1 MSYQVTFTEV
11 NNPLKPPVIVEDLT
25 INTQTSVTFV
35 GKNYAGYG
43 PLLAKNFLH
52 LLENSASPTPPAT
65 QVQGQLWFDST
76 PESSQLKVNI
86 DGTANGWV
94 SAGGIKKSPSVP
106 LVASSIQGDLWV
118 DTINQQL
125 SLFTGSNWLLIGP
138 TFSQG
143 SQTGPKLEQ
152 IVDSSNVTHVVQ
164 SIYVENRRVVII
176 SNSTFT
182 PKAVQEGFKS
192 INKGVNL
199 FTPPVGTEA
208 YRFSGIS
215 SQTDSL
221 TDTETGEALTSAHLL
236 RSDVASITNGTLNVR
251 NQGGITIGTDTGSI
265 TIFTEATTNA
275 ATFYAKS
282 GNAIAF
288 KVNNNGN
295 ASTVLHMD
303 PSSFIGIRKI
313 NPTVALDVNGSIS
326 SNGNIL
332 VSSSGNESIKTT
344 GGLTV
349 DGLSTLQNIKVSGL
363 HTVAGDI
370 IPLTAN
376 TYNIGSNPATSGKQF
391 ANIYATNFWGNFNG
405 TFSGGFN
412 GSVSGSATK
421 LASPTR
427 FSIVGDVIN
436 ATTDSTNFDGQNQ
449 TVTFNTE
456 LTTAA
461 ISNQERTDITLGTD
475 ELLINRPGTTGLRKV
490 TVDTLILGLP
500 TVPVGAIFPFAGL
513 ATKVPAGY
521 LLCDGA
527 EISQAIYSALFQI
540 IEYSFRDQVDLDG
553 DGTFAIPD
561 LRGRFALGRDSMDN
575 RIQASVGGTPV
586 FTVTSP
592 AGRVD
597 SEFART
603 LGKSAGASS
612 VVLDITNLPDHTH
625 DLRGTDRQGN
635 RGNSYFAVR
644 NVAGAPDDRDGV
656 SGPGGQAAGQAQYL
670 GTAGRLLSDQASVPI
685 DKMNPYLTINYI
697 IFTGVIT

>member
-94 SAGGIKKSPSVP
+94 AAGGIKKSPGVP
-106 LVASSIQGDLWV
+106 SAASSIQGDLWV

-152 IVDSSNVTHVVQ
+152 IVDSSNVTHIVQ
-164 SIYVENRRVVII
+164 AIYVENRRVVII

-182 PKAVQEGFKS
+182 PKAVQEGFKV

-199 FTPPVGTEA
+199 FTPTSGEA
-208 YRFSGIS
+208 YRVSGIS
-215 SQTDSL
+215 TQADSL
-221 TDTETGEALTSAHLL
+221 TDVETGKTLVSTDLL

-282 GNAIAF
+282 GNAIGF

-303 PSSFIGIRKI
+303 PSSFVGIRKI

-326 SNGNIL
+326 SNGKIL
-332 VSSSGNESIKTT
+332 VSSSGDDSIKTT

-349 DGLSTLQNIKVSGL
+349 DGLSTVQNIKVSGS

-370 IPLTAN
+370 TPLTAN
-376 TYNIGSNPATSGKQF
+376 VYNIGSNPNTSGKQF

-436 ATTDSTNFDGQNQ
+436 AATDSTNFDGQNQ
-449 TVTFNTE
+449 TVTFNTQ

-461 ISNQERTDITLGTD
+461 ISNQEPIANTLGND
-475 ELLINRPGTTGLRKV
+475 ELLINRPGSTGLKKV

-513 ATKVPAGY
+513 ASKIPAGY

-527 EISQAIYSALFQI
+527 EINLSVYSELFEV
-540 IEYSFRDQVDLDG
+540 IEYSFKDQVDLEG
-553 DGTFAIPD
+553 AGTFALPD

-603 LGKSAGASS
+603 LGKSAGASN

-644 NVAGAPDDRDGV
+644 NVAGVPDDRDGV

-670 GTAGRLLSDQASVPI
+670 GTAGRLLSDQESVPI
-685 DKMNPYLTINYI
+685 DNMNPYLTINYI
-697 IFTGVIT
+697 IFTGVIA

>member
-94 SAGGIKKSPSVP
+94 SAGGIKKSPSLP
-106 LVASSIQGDLWV
+106 SASSSIQGDLWV

-164 SIYVENRRVVII
+164 AIYVENRRVVII

-182 PKAVQEGFKS
+182 PKAVQEGFKI

-199 FTPPVGTEA
+199 FTPTSGEA
-208 YRFSGIS
+208 YRLSGIS
-215 SQTDSL
+215 TQTDSL
-221 TDTETGEALTSAHLL
+221 TDVETGEALTSAHLL

-265 TIFTEATTNA
+265 TIYTEATTNA

-282 GNAIAF
+282 GNAVAF

-303 PSSFIGIRKI
+303 PSSFVGIRKI

-332 VSSSGNESIKTT
+332 VSSSGDDSIKTT

-349 DGLSTLQNIKVSGL
+349 DGLSTLQNIKVSGS
-363 HTVAGDI
+363 HTVAGNI
-370 IPLTAN
+370 TPLTAN
-376 TYNIGSNPATSGKQF
+376 IYNIGSDPNSNGKQF

-421 LASPTR
+421 LASPTK
-427 FSIVGDVIN
+427 FSMVGDVIN
-436 ATTDSTNFDGQNQ
+436 AATDSTNFDGQNQ

-456 LTTAA
+456 LTSAA
-461 ISNQERTDITLGTD
+461 ISNQEPIANTLGND
-475 ELLINRPGTTGLRKV
+475 ELLVNRPGSTGLRKV

-513 ATKVPAGY
+513 ATKIPAGY

-527 EISQAIYSALFQI
+527 EINLSVYSELFEV
-540 IEYSFRDQVDLDG
+540 IEYSFKDQTDLEG
-553 DGTFAIPD
+553 EGTFAIPD

-575 RIQASVGGTPV
+575 RIQANVGGTPV

-603 LGKSAGASS
+603 LGKSAGSAN
-612 VVLDITNLPDHTH
+612 VVLDIENLPDHTH
-625 DLRGTDRQGN
+625 DLRGTDRQN
-635 RGNSYFAVR
+635 NKGNSYFAVR
-644 NVAGAPDDRDGV
+644 NVAGAPDDIDGV

-670 GTAGRLLSDQASVPI
+670 GTAGRLLSDQSSVPI
-685 DKMNPYLTINYI
+685 DNMNPYLTINYI
-697 IFTGVIT
+697 IFTGVIA

>member
-52 LLENSASPTPPAT
+52 LLENSAGPTQPAT

-94 SAGGIKKSPSVP
+94 SAGGIKKSPGVP
-106 LVASSIQGDLWV
+106 SAASSIQGDLWV

-152 IVDSSNVTHVVQ
+152 IVDSSNVTHIVQ
-164 SIYVENRRVVII
+164 AIYVENRRVVII

-182 PKAVQEGFKS
+182 PKAVQEGFKI

-199 FTPPVGTEA
+199 FTPTSGEA

-236 RSDVASITNGTLNVR
+236 RSDIASITNGTLNVR

-349 DGLSTLQNIKVSGL
+349 DGLSTLQNIKVSGS
-363 HTVAGDI
+363 HTVAGNI
-370 IPLTAN
+370 TPLTAN
-376 TYNIGSNPATSGKQF
+376 IYNIGSDPNTSGKQF

-421 LASPTR
+421 LASPTK
-427 FSIVGDVIN
+427 FSIVGDIIN

-461 ISNQERTDITLGTD
+461 ISNQESIANTLGND

-527 EISQAIYSALFQI
+527 EINLSIYSELFEV
-540 IEYSFRDQVDLDG
+540 IEYSFKDQIDLVG
-553 DGTFAIPD
+553 AGTFAIPD

-603 LGKSAGASS
+603 LGKSAGASN

-656 SGPGGQAAGQAQYL
+656 SGPGGQAAAQAQYL
-670 GTAGRLLSDQASVPI
+670 GTAGRLLSDQESVPI

-697 IFTGVIT
+697 IFTGVIA

>member
-52 LLENSASPTPPAT
+52 LLENSASPTRPAT
-65 QVQGQLWFDST
+65 QVQGQLWFDSA
-76 PESSQLKVNI
+76 PDSSQLKVNI

-94 SAGGIKKSPSVP
+94 SAGGIKKSPSLP
-106 LVASSIQGDLWV
+106 LAASSIQGDLWV

-125 SLFTGSNWLLIGP
+125 SLYTGSNWLLVGP

-152 IVDSSNVTHVVQ
+152 IVDSSNVTHIVQ
-164 SIYVENRRVVII
+164 AIYVENRRVVII

-182 PKAVQEGFKS
+182 PKAIQEGFKIIS
-192 INKGVNL
+192 KGVNL
-199 FTPPVGTEA
+199 YTPASGEA
-208 YRFSGIS
+208 YRVSGIS
-215 SQTDSL
+215 TQADSL
-221 TDTETGEALTSAHLL
+221 TDVETGKTLTSVNLL
-236 RSDVASITNGTLNVR
+236 RSDTASITNGTLNVR

-265 TIFTEATTNA
+265 TIYTEATTNA

-282 GNAIAF
+282 GNAVAF

-303 PSSFIGIRKI
+303 PSSFVGIRKI

-332 VSSSGNESIKTT
+332 VSSTGDESIKTL
-344 GGLTV
+344 GGITV
-349 DGLSTLQNIKVSGL
+349 DGLSTLQNIKVSGS
-363 HTVAGDI
+363 HTVAGNI
-370 IPLTAN
+370 TPLTAN
-376 TYNIGSNPATSGKQF
+376 SYNIGSDPNSSGKQF

-405 TFSGGFN
+405 TFAGGFN

-421 LASPTR
+421 LASPTK

-436 ATTDSTNFDGQNQ
+436 AATDSTNFDGQNQ

-461 ISNQERTDITLGTD
+461 ISNQESVANTLGTD
-475 ELLINRPGTTGLRKV
+475 QLLINRPGSTGLKKV

-500 TVPVGAIFPFAGL
+500 TVPVGAIFPFAGI

-527 EISQAIYSALFQI
+527 EINLSVYGELFEV
-540 IEYSFRDQVDLDG
+540 IEYSFKDQADLVG
-553 DGTFAIPD
+553 ANTFAIPD

-575 RIQASVGGTPV
+575 RIQASVGGTDV
-586 FTVTSP
+586 YTVTSP

-603 LGKSAGASS
+603 LGKSAGASNI
-612 VVLDITNLPDHTH
+612 VLDITNLPDHTH

-635 RGNSYFAVR
+635 KGNSYFAVR
-644 NVAGAPDDRDGV
+644 NVAGAPDDIDGV
-656 SGPGGQAAGQAQYL
+656 SGPGGQAAAQAQYL
-670 GTAGRLLSDQASVPI
+670 GTAGRLLADQSSVPV

-697 IFTGVIT
+697 IFTGVIA